1 MSNPRNDGIDHINV
15 YSKGKTELDRMLTN
29 FAYIPFEY
37 KGIKY
42 ASVEAWW
49 YCYLLGDN
57 ALGSEKEELVKLF
70 RSYKFFSF

>member
-15 YSKGKTELDRMLTN
+15 YSKGKTELGRMLTN

-57 ALGSEKEELVKLF
+57 ALESEKEELVKLF